1 MLGGE
6 ENSPGKI
13 VIILPKIRKSAPKIA
28 SE

>member
-13 VIILPKIRKSAPKIA
+13 VIILPKTKKSGPKIA